1 MIDEINVLEL
11 LYEICE
17 DDLVY
22 EKDIDLIES
31 GLLDSY
37 AFIELFSRLEDYGI
51 NIQPTRIDRTK
62 LKTVEG
68 IEKLI
73 DDYIERMQIIKY
85 NKENNEN
92 VKEEWF

>member
-1 MIDEINVLEL
+1 MKNIKIDVPKI

-17 DDLVY
+17 DDGVY

-37 AFIELFSRLEDYGI
+37 AFIELFSILEDYGI
-51 NIQPTRIDRTK
+51 NIQPTRIDRSNLRTIK
-62 LKTVEG
+62 G

-73 DDYIERMQIIKY
+73 EDYL
-85 NKENNEN
+85 NK
-92 VKEEWF
+92 KDISSK